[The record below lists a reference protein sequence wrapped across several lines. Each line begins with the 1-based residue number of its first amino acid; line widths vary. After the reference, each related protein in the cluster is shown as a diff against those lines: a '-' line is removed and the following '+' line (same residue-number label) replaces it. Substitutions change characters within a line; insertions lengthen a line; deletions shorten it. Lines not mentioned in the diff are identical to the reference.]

1 MNVKK
6 YRKLQKKH
14 TKKLVK
20 VAKKTKDFDYGYFH
34 DLVMTQIQ
42 NMYEMYEDRDIVWQ
56 SDESRQQ
63 IADQLK
69 EIIDL
74 DNEIE
79 AFTPPWEEEELLRQ
93 IYIKI
98 GENIQY
104 WWD

>member
-20 VAKKTKDFDYGYFH
+20 VAKKTKDFDYEYFH
-34 DLVMTQIQ
+34 NLVMTQIQ
-42 NMYEMYEDRDIVWQ
+42 NMYEMYENREVIYQIDG
-56 SDESRQQ
+56 SRRQ

-74 DNEIE
+74 NDKFVDSMSYEDDEKLLKEIY
-79 AFTPPWEEEELLRQ
+79 T
-93 IYIKI
+93 KI
-98 GENIQY
+98 GENIMC

>member
-42 NMYEMYEDRDIVWQ
+42 NMYELYEDRDVIWQ
-56 SDESRQQ
+56 VDESRQE

-74 DNEIE
+74 NDKIVASTLPDDEQ
-79 AFTPPWEEEELLRQ
+79 ELLKQ
-93 IYIKI
+93 IYTKI
-98 GENIQY
+98 GKNIMC

>member
-20 VAKKTKDFDYGYFH
+20 VAKKTKDFDYMFFH
-34 DLVMTQIQ
+34 KLVMTQIQ
-42 NMYEMYEDRDIVWQ
+42 NMYELYEDKEIIYQID
-56 SDESRQQ
+56 DSRQS

-74 DNEIE
+74 NNKIE
-79 AFTPPWEEEELLRQ
+79 VSTPPWEEEELLRQ
-93 IYIKI
+93 IYMKI